1 MEIPIN
7 LLIAEDDARRRG
19 EWRFTASAGGN
30 AIGRARQEADGLN
43 LLIEHADYTEGSC
56 WEQDVAGIP
65 AGMLLS
71 LQCKAQT
78 SGPCLRRIGE
88 NIFSAGA
95 QANLEALA
103 AEERSAEVV
112 LAASKHIFYPSV
124 AADLTIQEG
133 VSMEGTLLLV
143 VPEGA
148 DTIRL
153 SVGLSGQGSVSFSG
167 MRLTA
172 EPGR

>member
-7 LLIAEDDARRRG
+7 LPIAEDDARRQG
-19 EWRFTASAGGN
+19 EWRFAASAGGS
-30 AIGRARQEADGLN
+30 ATGRARQEADGLD
-43 LLIEHADYTEGSC
+43 LLIEHADYTEGSR

-95 QANLEALA
+95 QANLKALTG
-103 AEERSAEVV
+103 EERSAEVV
-112 LAASKHIFYPSV
+112 LAASEHIFYPSV
-124 AADLTIQEG
+124 AADFTID
-133 VSMEGTLLLV
+133 LLHKCH
-143 VPEGA
+143 
-148 DTIRL
+148 
-153 SVGLSGQGSVSFSG
+153 VGRPKL
-167 MRLTA
+167 
-172 EPGR
+172 